1 MAIAELATRKITFAK
16 QSGLGSLASTSAGLA
31 LNYRPSTTMGLSK
44 ESFTSDSIRTD
55 QQRANPR
62 HGLRRGTASIDQELQ
77 MAGHKEL
84 MAAALRGSWASTI
97 TTGALT
103 TIGINSSTRTIS
115 RASGSFV
122 TDGFCVGDIVR
133 ASGFA
138 ATANNGRN
146 FRLATVSALS
156 MTYHADTWLTGITT
170 ESAGASVTI
179 SVPGKKLQTPAS
191 SHTKDYFTIDD
202 WHSDVSN
209 QTTIKDAVVNTMSL
223 DIAPGAHAQVSFGLI
238 GTDATPTGSSQ
249 YFTSGSITA
258 APTGALLAGPNG
270 LLRYNGADSAVVQQ
284 LQINLDSGADVRA
297 VIGANKSPD
306 VFRESIT
313 ITGSLQALFD
323 NAATGPLVTFD
334 AETEAALYVY
344 LFADSTASS
353 EFIIIKLPSV
363 KMMGADKSADG
374 PAMQLSGNLSAG
386 RLASGTAQETTSIV
400 IVDSLMA

>member
-1 MAIAELATRKITFAK
+1 MAIAEIASRKVSIAK
-16 QSGLGSLASTSAGLA
+16 QSGLGTLASASAGIA
-31 LNYRPSTTMGLSK
+31 LNFRPSTSMGLSK
-44 ESFTSDSIRTD
+44 ESFSSDSIRTD

-62 HGLRRGTASIDQELQ
+62 HGLRRGQASIDQELQ

-84 MAAALRGSWASTI
+84 MAAALRGSWASSI

-115 RASGSFV
+115 RASGSFL

-138 ATANNGRN
+138 ATANNGKN
-146 FRLATVSALS
+146 FRLATVTALS
-156 MTYHADTWLTGITT
+156 MTYHADTWLSGITT

-179 SVPGKKLQTPAS
+179 TVPGKKLQTPS
-191 SHTKDYFTIDD
+191 TSHTKDYFTLDD
-202 WHSDVSN
+202 WHPDVSN
-209 QTTIKDAVVNTMSL
+209 QTTIKDAVVNTMAL

-238 GTDATPTGSSQ
+238 GTDATPTGSAQ
-249 YFTSGSITA
+249 YFTTIAA
-258 APTGALLAGPNG
+258 APTGSLLAGPNG

-284 LQINLDSGADVRA
+284 VQINLDSGADVRA

-313 ITGSLQALFD
+313 ITGSMSALFD

-334 AETEAALYVY
+334 AETEAPLYIY

-353 EFIIIKLPSV
+353 EFVIVKLPSV
-363 KMMGADKSADG
+363 KIMGADKTADG
-374 PAMQLSGNLSAG
+374 PAMQLSGDLSAG
-386 RLASGTAQETTSIV
+386 KLASGSGLETTSIV
-400 IVDSLMA
+400 IVDSQMS

>member
-1 MAIAELATRKITFAK
+1 MAIAEIASRKVSIAK
-16 QSGLGSLASTSAGLA
+16 QSGLGTLASASAGIA
-31 LNYRPSTTMGLSK
+31 LNFRPSTNMGLSK
-44 ESFTSDSIRTD
+44 ESFNSDSIRTD

-62 HGLRRGTASIDQELQ
+62 HGLRRGQASIDQELQ

-84 MAAALRGSWASTI
+84 MAAALRGSWASSI

-115 RASGSFV
+115 RASGSFI

-138 ATANNGRN
+138 ATANNGKN
-146 FRLATVSALS
+146 FRLATVTALS
-156 MTYHADTWLTGITT
+156 MTYHADTWLSGITT

-179 SVPGKKLQTPAS
+179 TVPGKKLQTPSS
-191 SHTKDYFTIDD
+191 SHTKDYFTLDD
-202 WHSDVSN
+202 WHPDVSN
-209 QTTIKDAVVNTMSL
+209 QTTIKDAVVNTMAL

-238 GTDATPTGSSQ
+238 GTDATPTGSAQ
-249 YFTSGSITA
+249 YFTTIAA
-258 APTGALLAGPNG
+258 APTGSLLAGPNG

-284 LQINLDSGADVRA
+284 VQINLDSGADVRA

-313 ITGSLQALFD
+313 ITGSMSALFD

-334 AETEAALYVY
+334 AETEAPLYIY
-344 LFADSTASS
+344 LFADSTAGS
-353 EFIIIKLPSV
+353 EFVIIKLPSV
-363 KMMGADKSADG
+363 KIMGADKTADG
-374 PAMQLSGNLSAG
+374 PAMQLSGDLSAG
-386 RLASGTAQETTSIV
+386 KLASGSGLETTSIV
-400 IVDSLMA
+400 IVDSQMS

>member
-1 MAIAELATRKITFAK
+1 MAIAEIASRKVSIAK
-16 QSGLGSLASTSAGLA
+16 QSGLGTLASASAGIA
-31 LNYRPSTTMGLSK
+31 LNFRPSTSMGLSK
-44 ESFTSDSIRTD
+44 ESFSSDSIRTD

-62 HGLRRGTASIDQELQ
+62 HGLRRGQASIDQELQ

-84 MAAALRGSWASTI
+84 MAAALRGSWASSI

-138 ATANNGRN
+138 ATANNGKN
-146 FRLATVSALS
+146 YRLATVTALS
-156 MTYHADTWLTGITT
+156 MTYHADTWLSGITT

-179 SVPGKKLQTPAS
+179 TVPGKKLQTPSS
-191 SHTKDYFTIDD
+191 SHTKDYFTLDD
-202 WHSDVSN
+202 WHPDVSN
-209 QTTIKDAVVNTMSL
+209 QTTIKDAVVNTMAL

-238 GTDATPTGSSQ
+238 GTDATPTGSAQ
-249 YFTSGSITA
+249 YFTTIAA
-258 APTGALLAGPNG
+258 APTGSLLAGPNG

-284 LQINLDSGADVRA
+284 VQINLDSGADVRA

-313 ITGSLQALFD
+313 ITGSMSALFD

-334 AETEAALYVY
+334 AETEAPLYIY
-344 LFADSTASS
+344 LFADSTAGS
-353 EFIIIKLPSV
+353 EFVIIKLPSV
-363 KMMGADKSADG
+363 KIMGADKTADG
-374 PAMQLSGNLSAG
+374 PAMQLSGDLSAG
-386 RLASGTAQETTSIV
+386 KLASGSGLETTSIV
-400 IVDSLMA
+400 IVDSQMS

>member
-1 MAIAELATRKITFAK
+1 MPIAEIASRKVTIGK
-16 QSGLGSLASTSAGLA
+16 QGALGTLA
-31 LNYRPSTTMGLSK
+31 LVGAGVALNFRPSTTIGLSK
-44 ESFTSDSIRTD
+44 EAFSSDSIRTD

-77 MAGHKEL
+77 IAGHKDL
-84 MAAALRGSWASTI
+84 MAAALRGSWGSAIS
-97 TTGALT
+97 TGALT

-138 ATANNGRN
+138 ATANNGKN

-179 SVPGKKLQTPAS
+179 SVPGKKLQVPST

-202 WHSDVSN
+202 WHPDVSN
-209 QTTIKDAVVNTMSL
+209 QTTIRDAVVNTMAI

-238 GTDATPTGSSQ
+238 GTDATPSGTSQ
-249 YFTSGSITA
+249 YFTPIAA

-270 LLRYNGADSAVVQQ
+270 LLRSNGADSAVIQQ
-284 LQINLDSGADVRA
+284 VQINLDSGADVRP
-297 VIGANKSPD
+297 VIGSNKSPD

-313 ITGSLQALFD
+313 MTGSMSALFD
-323 NAATGPLVTFD
+323 NASGGMLSTFD
-334 AETEAALYVY
+334 TETEAPLYVY
-344 LFADSTASS
+344 LFADSTAGSD
-353 EFIIIKLPSV
+353 FVIIKLPSV
-363 KMMGADKSADG
+363 KVMGADKSADG
-374 PAMQLSGNLSAG
+374 PAMQLSGDLSMG
-386 RLASGTAQETTSIV
+386 KLASGTALETTALV
-400 IVDSLMA
+400 IVDSQVS

>member
-1 MAIAELATRKITFAK
+1 MPIAEIATRKVSIAK
-16 QSGLGSLASTSAGLA
+16 QSGLGSLASASAGIA
-31 LNYRPSTTMGLSK
+31 LNFRPSTTMGLAK
-44 ESFTSDSIRTD
+44 EAFSSDSIRTD

-62 HGLRRGTASIDQELQ
+62 HGLRRGAASIDQELQ

-84 MAAALRGSWASTI
+84 MAAALRGSWGSSI

-138 ATANNGRN
+138 ATANNGKN
-146 FRLATVSALS
+146 YRLATVSALS

-179 SVPGKKLQTPAS
+179 TAPGKKLQAPSS

-202 WHSDVSN
+202 WHSDVTS
-209 QTTIKDAVVNTMSL
+209 QTTIKDAVVNTMAI
-223 DIAPGAHAQVSFGLI
+223 DIAPGAHAQISFGLI
-238 GTDATPTGSSQ
+238 GTDATPTGTAQ
-249 YFTSGSITA
+249 YFTTIAA

-297 VIGANKSPD
+297 VIGSNKSPD

-323 NAATGPLVTFD
+323 NASTGPLATFD

-353 EFIIIKLPSV
+353 EFVIIKLPSV
-363 KMMGADKSADG
+363 KIMGADKSADG
-374 PAMQLSGNLSAG
+374 PAMQLSGDISAG
-386 RLASGTAQETTSIV
+386 KLASGTALETTSIV
-400 IVDSLMA
+400 IVDSQMS